1 MTSANSGAR
10 RSQPGAWL
18 MIWCPW
24 PFQMRI
30 GAFWLAV
37 NSESSALATT
47 VT

>member
-10 RSQPGAWL
+10 SSQPGAWL
-18 MIWCPW
+18 MICVPW

-37 NSESSALATT
+37 NSDSSELATT